1 MGEISVKK
9 FFSSKDE
16 DGSMF
21 IYLILVEPE
30 Y

>member
-1 MGEISVKK
+1 MGEISVRK
-9 FFSSKDE
+9 FLRSGDG